1 MAIAYAQYIICNN
14 QNAENDSSNP
24 ACNIKFLKTA
34 HPDLHFIY
42 PTVSTEDKNKTKS
55 IDFIREWR
63 EFLEQNLYA
72 SLFDWYQILG
82 VKK

>member
-42 PTVSTEDKNKTKS
+42 PTVSTEDKTKPKALIS
-55 IDFIREWR
+55 
-63 EFLEQNLYA
+63 
-72 SLFDWYQILG
+72 
-82 VKK
+82 